1 MRKPRVIIFDDG
13 AETKKTLKRFF
24 DARGYERM
32 VVAQSESCPFYGKE
46 AASPGAGGRVCCD
59 IVVVVEKRERRN
71 ADQIP
76 ISESHLDCRLK
87 PCSRA
92 VIAKAPGG
100 QGDVVKA
107 RGAKVFHNPL
117 DIDEFE
123 AWVKSCEPLMDL
135 SLPLAIRRKAPRR
148 TCPADVKVHYRVLK
162 RGNEILRAYA
172 LNESSCGICI
182 KTRHTLKPGQ
192 VLHLWSEEPLLSED
206 AEVRWVQKVEDGT
219 HLIGLTFCV
228 A

>member
-1 MRKPRVIIFDDG
+1 MRKPRVIIFYDG
-13 AETKKTLKRFF
+13 AETKKALKRFF
-24 DARGYERM
+24 DVRGYERV
-32 VVAQSESCPFYGKE
+32 VVAQSEFCPFY
-46 AASPGAGGRVCCD
+46 SPHSSGSRVCCD
-59 IVVVVEKRERRN
+59 MVVVVEKREHRK
-71 ADQIP
+71 AGQIL
-76 ISESHLDCRLK
+76 ISQSHLDCRLK
-87 PCSRA
+87 PCNRA
-92 VIAKAPGG
+92 VITKGHGG

-107 RGAKVFHNPL
+107 TGAKVFRDPL

-123 AWVKSCEPLMDL
+123 AWVRGCEPLMHL

-148 TCPADVKVHYRVLK
+148 ACPADTKVHYRVLK

-182 KTRHTLKPGQ
+182 KTRHMLKPGQ

-228 A
+228 D